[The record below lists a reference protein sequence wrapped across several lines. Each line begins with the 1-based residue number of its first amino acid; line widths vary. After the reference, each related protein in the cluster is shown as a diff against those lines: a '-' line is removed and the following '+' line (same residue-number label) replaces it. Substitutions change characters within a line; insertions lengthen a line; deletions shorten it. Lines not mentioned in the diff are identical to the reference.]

1 MDELKLICTVGLPR
15 SGKSTW
21 AKKMREEKGW
31 PTVNPDAVR
40 YALHGQRYAAR
51 AEPMV
56 WAIVTVMIRSLFIAG
71 HKIVVLD
78 ATGNTRKRRDSMAGD
93 DWVLYYKVIDT
104 SKDVCLERARN
115 LKNGADEIIIPVIER
130 MAEQHEPLQ
139 DDERIV
145 DWC

>member
-21 AKKMREEKGW
+21 AKKMREERGW

-56 WAIVTVMIRSLFIAG
+56 WAVVTIMIRSLFIAG
-71 HKIVVLD
+71 HKAIVLD
-78 ATGNTRKRRDSMAGD
+78 ATGNTRKRRDSMASD
-93 DWVLYYKVIDT
+93 DWVLCYKVIDT
-104 SKDVCLERARN
+104 SKEVCLERARA
-115 LKNGADEIIIPVIER
+115 KDDEVIIPVIER

-139 DDERIV
+139 GDECV
-145 DWC
+145 FDWC

>member
-21 AKKMREEKGW
+21 AKKMREERGW

-56 WAIVTVMIRSLFIAG
+56 WAVVAIMIRSLFIAG
-71 HKIVVLD
+71 HKVVVLD

-104 SKDVCLERARN
+104 AKEICIERARA
-115 LKNGADEIIIPVIER
+115 KDDDVIIPVIER
-130 MAEQHEPLQ
+130 MAEQHESPQ
-139 DDERIV
+139 GDERVV

>member
-21 AKKMREEKGW
+21 AKKMREEHGW

-40 YALHGQRYAAR
+40 YALHGQRYATR
-51 AEPMV
+51 AEPMM
-56 WAIVTVMIRSLFIAG
+56 WAIVAIMIRALFIAG

-78 ATGNTRKRRDSMAGD
+78 ATGNTRKRRDSMTSD

-104 SKDVCLERARN
+104 SKQVCLFRAQG
-115 LKNGADEIIIPVIER
+115 KNDEVIIPVIER

-139 DDERIV
+139 EDERV
-145 DWC
+145 ADWC